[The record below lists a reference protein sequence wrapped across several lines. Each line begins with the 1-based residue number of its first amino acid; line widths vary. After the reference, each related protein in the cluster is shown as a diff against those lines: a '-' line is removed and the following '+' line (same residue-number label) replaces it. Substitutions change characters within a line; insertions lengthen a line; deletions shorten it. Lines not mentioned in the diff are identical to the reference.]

1 MSQLSKCF
9 YQATAGR
16 TCRDLCHPEYATCW
30 QSFVGNTKSL
40 LPGCYK
46 LYLSLLVIPPLVK
59 GSGYTV
65 EYWINHIRSYASIS
79 TKTYILAISGLTLQC
94 LLYKAFG
101 KLHYY
106 CLMGVPGAISAA
118 IVPRLPHVHRRL
130 QGITYFNM
138 MLEVMIKKSRL
149 AWVQTLRRS
158 KLCATGA
165 FMVCSATIMY
175 VLRKGTVNQFWIT
188 YPERPESSPVATLDA
203 SRPSCLHEGPCS
215 RYVFDG
221 AWKYTLAGL
230 TIETARALL
239 AKGALFINQPSR
251 RAWTEV
257 VSSVGLGLPLFLATY
272 VGSYRCVSCLLAGL
286 TAGGGPGQPAHA
298 TTLAG
303 FLSGASYLLYP
314 RYQVFTLG
322 FTKFLEMAWEH
333 QWNTVKVRPRWMVWV
348 DRLPVLRLV
357 HMLSI
362 GYMYHALVFHAHLSP
377 AFNGKCVNYCS
388 NYRVENTK
396 RRLVGWMLAHSWN
409 SC

>member
-9 YQATAGR
+9 YQVTAGR

-65 EYWINHIRSYASIS
+65 EYWTNHILGYASIS

-106 CLMGVPGAISAA
+106 CLMGVPGAVSAA
-118 IVPRLPHVHRRL
+118 LVPRLPRVHLRL

-138 MLEVMIKKSRL
+138 MLEVMIKKSKLSWIR
-149 AWVQTLRRS
+149 TLRQS
-158 KLCATGA
+158 KLWATGA
-165 FMVCSATIMY
+165 FMLCSATIMY
-175 VLRKGTVNQFWIT
+175 ALRKGTVNQFWIT
-188 YPERPESSPVATLDA
+188 YPATKSSTATLGQ
-203 SRPSCLHEGPCS
+203 SKPCLHEGPCS

-221 AWKYTLAGL
+221 IWKFALAGL
-230 TIETARALL
+230 TIETARACLS
-239 AKGALFINQPSR
+239 KGTLFINQPS
-251 RAWTEV
+251 AFWTEMV
-257 VSSVGLGLPLFLATY
+257 KSVGIGLPLFLATY
-272 VGSYRCVSCLLAGL
+272 AGSYRGICCLLAVL
-286 TAGGGPGQPAHA
+286 AGGQEQPVHS
-298 TTLAG
+298 TLAG

-322 FTKFLEMAWEH
+322 FTKCLEMAWEH

-348 DRLPVLRLV
+348 DRLPILRVV

-362 GYMYHALVFHAHLSP
+362 GYMYHALVFHSHLSP
-377 AFNGKCVNYCS
+377 AFNSKCVNYCS

-396 RRLVGWMLAHSWN
+396 RRLVAWMLAHSWN